1 MKHFGIILCFLYSLA
16 GCAVLQNQ
24 PDRTLIPTELSNRL
38 ATDVVQHLQIV
49 YPPAQTQLNLAQPVP
64 ETDHFG
70 AALVFELREK
80 GYAVQSYDTERPD
93 LANNG
98 LDFSYTVDRPVS
110 DLFKELYRVQ
120 LKVGKT
126 ILTRAYTA
134 DNNTVNPAGAWSK
147 LE

>member
-1 MKHFGIILCFLYSLA
+1 MKRFRIIIFCLYSLA
-16 GCAVLQNQ
+16 GCAVLQSQ
-24 PDRTLIPTELSNRL
+24 PDRTEIPTELSNSL
-38 ATDVVQHLQIV
+38 SADIVQHLQNL
-49 YPPAQTQLNLAQPVP
+49 YPPAQTQFNIVQPVP

-70 AALVFELREK
+70 ASLVFELREK
-80 GYAVQSYDTERPD
+80 GYAVQSYDAERPEGAD
-93 LANNG
+93 NG

-110 DLFKELYRVQ
+110 DLFKGLYRVQ
-120 LKVGKT
+120 LRVGKT